1 MKNHDIIFDKREKR
15 IGFIRANCTIDI
27 PEYISTITSGNL
39 LLKRLIINL
48 LSQEETRHHW
58 IIWQRS

>member
-27 PEYISTITSGNL
+27 PEYISSITSG
-39 LLKRLIINL
+39 KDYFDMLITNF
-48 LSQEETRHHW
+48 Q
-58 IIWQRS
+58 